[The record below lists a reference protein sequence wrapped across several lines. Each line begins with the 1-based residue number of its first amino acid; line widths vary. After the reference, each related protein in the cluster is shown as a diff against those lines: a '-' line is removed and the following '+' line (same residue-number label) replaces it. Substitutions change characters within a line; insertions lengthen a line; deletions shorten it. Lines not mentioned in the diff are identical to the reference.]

1 MSANHAKDFDTRKA
15 SAEETARWL
24 RPNLQRAKDM
34 GEREISIPLKDLDEL
49 LAYVEAVE
57 HRVKAEY
64 AGKHLGYA
72 DPEMMRQLLS
82 RKRASVPVLF
92 KKTKQY
98 CVPIGFVELPPRD
111 QQKA

>member
-1 MSANHAKDFDTRKA
+1 
-15 SAEETARWL
+15 
-24 RPNLQRAKDM
+24 
-34 GEREISIPLKDLDEL
+34 
-49 LAYVEAVE
+49 
-57 HRVKAEY
+57 
-64 AGKHLGYA
+64 
-72 DPEMMRQLLS
+72 MMRQLLS